1 MIDKRRYFLI
11 TVILIIW
18 GISAIS
24 AQEVEDITSEPE
36 VMTETQIEEEAAEE
50 IDEEKYNPLDHIHV
64 YVDNKMIFAL
74 SVPEGGFGFGETLNV
89 QYTLPFN
96 LNIGLEG
103 GYYGFRSE
111 IEEESVSVV
120 GGFTV
125 IPFFLTT
132 SYDFYVMENFY
143 ISPVLKAG
151 GAYLRSRLNG
161 WMAGDAFAFLFE
173 GGGRVGAYLN
183 EGLLIQGEVTYTG
196 IVEKSGLF
204 SIMSIGFGL
213 GF

>member
-1 MIDKRRYFLI
+1 MNDKRNLI
-11 TVILIIW
+11 LLILLFVFSAGFMNLTAQDTAEAEFTEETVEN
-18 GISAIS
+18 S
-24 AQEVEDITSEPE
+24 V
-36 VMTETQIEEEAAEE
+36 
-50 IDEEKYNPLDHIHV
+50 KYNPLDHIHV
-64 YVDNKMIFAL
+64 FLDNKMIFAL

-89 QYTLPFN
+89 QYTLPFK

-111 IEEESVSVV
+111 VGGDDGGPAVV

-125 IPFFLTT
+125 IPLFLTT

-143 ISPVLKAG
+143 VSPVLKAG

-161 WMAGDAFAFLFE
+161 WLGGDSFAFLFE
-173 GGGRVGAYLN
+173 GGGRVGAFMN
-183 EGLLIQGEVTYTG
+183 DGLLIQGEITYTG
-196 IVEKSGLF
+196 IVEKSGIF